1 MAKEQVFV
9 PAGPPVGTV
18 HVQARPAAPDHDP
31 SFAKSPQPVP
41 NSKPT
46 PEPKPKLSF
55 DDKLPI
61 WVRESK
67 PSKKGLRMAIWW
79 TYCVLRLYKISW
91 VPVPQPFWSY
101 KNQTT
106 FNIDSIRAK
115 RDRIMGIVAVA
126 SRKGGTGKTSVSSWM
141 NSMFSLL
148 IDIMS
153 ALFDADSGSDAA
165 GGRHGIHPDPNHLT
179 SLQVTKMILNY
190 GWKPTKEDFTRKVA
204 FDKLSQAYVIPYAI
218 DIEITPEEM
227 ATVAH
232 TLKPACDLLFLDT
245 APGIKEKNTEGA
257 IEASTVTILTARHN
271 VEDDMRG
278 ISLALAHKPYGLRTS
293 AKSDGVIIVLN
304 AVKWYNFNKRTQYME
319 AEKFNVRPDQVVL
332 IPFRRYLY
340 NTKQVDLSNVSNK
353 VVFAWT
359 NLMLAIAN
367 AAERYNKMH
376 PARLLPGEDE
386 VKDLNPSTVIETEE
400 QEAPYQSAPVDAH

>member
-1 MAKEQVFV
+1 MAKEQTFA

-18 HVQARPAAPDHDP
+18 YVQARPAVP
-31 SFAKSPQPVP
+31 SHEPSATKSPAP

-55 DDKLPI
+55 DDNLPI

-67 PSKKGLRMAIWW
+67 PNRKGLRMVIWW
-79 TYCVLRLYKISW
+79 AYCVLRLYKISW
-91 VPVPQPFWSY
+91 MPVPRPFWSY
-101 KNQTT
+101 KNQMSI
-106 FNIDSIRAK
+106 NIDNIRAK

-165 GGRHGIHPDPNHLT
+165 GGRHGIHPDLNHLT
-179 SLQVTKMILNY
+179 SLQVTKMILGH

-227 ATVAH
+227 AKVAH

-278 ISLALAHKPYGLRTS
+278 ISLALAHKPYGLRSTT
-293 AKSDGVIIVLN
+293 KSDGVIIVLN
-304 AVKWYNFNKRTQYME
+304 AVKWYNFNKRTQHME
-319 AEKFNVRPDQVVL
+319 AAKFNVRPDQVVL

-340 NTKQVDLSNVSNK
+340 NTKQVNLSNVSNK

-359 NLMLAIAN
+359 NLMVAIAN
-367 AAERYNKMH
+367 ATERYNEAH
-376 PARLLPGEDE
+376 PANLLPGEAE
-386 VKDLNPSTVIETEE
+386 TKHLNPSTA
-400 QEAPYQSAPVDAH
+400 EAMQLQATPN